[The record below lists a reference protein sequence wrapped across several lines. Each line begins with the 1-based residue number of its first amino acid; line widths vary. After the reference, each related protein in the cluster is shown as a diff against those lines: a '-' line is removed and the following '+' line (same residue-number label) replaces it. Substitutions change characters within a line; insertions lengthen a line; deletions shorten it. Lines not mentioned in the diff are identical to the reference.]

1 MMTAVRFVIA
11 SLLVLSC
18 AACAERPIFGI
29 ELGSQRVQD
38 CAPGNASRSCDFW
51 K

>member
-1 MMTAVRFVIA
+1 MASMRLLLACLIA
-11 SLLVLSC
+11 LLC
-18 AACAERPIFGI
+18 AGCAQRPIFGF

-51 K
+51 